1 MVKNASTR
9 SRWLSRSAFIG
20 TTTAASI
27 AVALFFVSRLL
38 DLTVEYRPRSF
49 EGGSLQ
55 LVEGLPLLQVQGTP
69 EQIGRQMA
77 ELTQE
82 VNRHQGLYLGGM
94 QRALGQAGW
103 KRVSDIAHDLE
114 KQMPERHLR
123 EIKSFADANPKDG
136 VELETLVVAQS
147 AFDILKGLGCSTL
160 IVEPQRSGTGHA
172 LMGRN
177 FDYNGGGV
185 LHRCC
190 MVTVVR
196 GDAVVEDEKVRPFVM
211 VGWSWTRGPI
221 TGMNDAGLCLAI
233 NESYKAADGSPKFDS
248 SGIPRPQ
255 FTRRILEEC
264 ANVDEAVE
272 LVKTMPRTCQFSLT
286 LCDPTKGCVIE
297 LTPKSAIVRD
307 AEQGICA
314 CTNHF
319 FSDELIVGEPT
330 CSRLESLE
338 KCRAAKGTE
347 GPKLGVADVFAE
359 LGKVDQGVLTLHSV
373 VFEPAARVIH
383 VAIGELPS
391 TSGKLVSIDC
401 KPLFAGK

>member
-1 MVKNASTR
+1 MATEAPKR
-9 SRWLSRSAFIG
+9 SRWLSRRAFAL

-27 AVALFFVSRLL
+27 AIAVVVVSKLL
-38 DLTVEYRPRSF
+38 DPVIEFHPRTF
-49 EGGSLQ
+49 QTGSLE
-55 LVEGLPLLQVQGTP
+55 LVQGLPLVQVEGTP
-69 EQIGRQMA
+69 EQIGQQMA
-77 ELTQE
+77 ELTRE
-82 VNRHQGLYLGGM
+82 VNRHQSLYLGRM
-94 QRALGQAGW
+94 QWALSQPGW
-103 KRVSDIAHDLE
+103 KRVTTLAHGLE

-123 EIKSFADANPKDG
+123 ELEAFADADGKDL
-136 VELETLVVAQS
+136 VDRESLVVAQS

-160 IVEPQRSGTGHA
+160 IVEPQRSSTGNA

-196 GDAVVEDEKVRPFVM
+196 GEEVRPFVM

-233 NESYKAADGSPKFDS
+233 NESYSAADGSPKFDS
-248 SGIPRPQ
+248 NGVPRPQ

-264 ANVDEAVE
+264 ASVDEAIE

-286 LCDPTKGCVIE
+286 LCDPKKGCVIE

-319 FSDELIVGEPT
+319 FSDELIVGTPS

-338 KCRAAKGTE
+338 KCRAAKPTGNQ
-347 GPKLGVADVFAE
+347 LGVWEVFAE
-359 LGKVDQGVLTLHSV
+359 LGKVNQGVLTLHSV
-373 VFEPAARVIH
+373 VFEPAERTIH
-383 VAIGELPS
+383 VAMGELPS
-391 TSGKLVSIDC
+391 TSGKLIPIDC
-401 KPLFAGK
+401 KPLFAGE